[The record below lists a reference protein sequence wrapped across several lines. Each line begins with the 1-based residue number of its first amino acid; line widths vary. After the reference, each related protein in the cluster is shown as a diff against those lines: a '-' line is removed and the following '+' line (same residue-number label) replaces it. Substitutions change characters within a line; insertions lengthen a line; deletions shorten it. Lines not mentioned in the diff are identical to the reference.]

1 MNTIALL
8 TCESLTIILYFMILK
23 GLKQV
28 TQHCVSFCAVYTAKY
43 E

>member
-1 MNTIALL
+1 MYTIALL
-8 TCESLTIILYFMILK
+8 TCESLTKIPYFMILN

-28 TQHCVSFCAVYTAKY
+28 TQHCFSFCAVYTAKY